1 MLSLVF
7 CFINSTTYSIL
18 PIEINSM
25 KKAPYTLPEAEKL
38 CTAYQHLVGKPFTKD
53 SEALISCVAIAP
65 FDQNSK
71 NRFTIFY
78 LLFDNAET
86 ALQHEY
92 KGLLYDVI
100 VIASAPQDRNEL
112 HQDDIYTWVHKNSS
126 TTGVQVDTLSMANME

>member
-1 MLSLVF
+1 
-7 CFINSTTYSIL
+7 
-18 PIEINSM
+18 M
-25 KKAPYTLPEAEKL
+25 KNAPYTLPEAEKL
-38 CTAYQHLVGKPFTKD
+38 CTQYQHLVGKPFSKD
-53 SEALISCVAIAP
+53 NSAIVSCVAIAP

-78 LLFDNAET
+78 LLFDDAET

-112 HQDDIYTWVHKNSS
+112 FQECIYTWVSKNIG
-126 TTGVQVDTLSMANME
+126 TIEYKADMPLLVKEG

>member
-1 MLSLVF
+1 
-7 CFINSTTYSIL
+7 
-18 PIEINSM
+18 M

-38 CTAYQHLVGKPFTKD
+38 CTQYQHLVGKPFNKD
-53 SEALISCVAIAP
+53 NNAIISCVAIAP

-78 LLFDNAET
+78 LLFDDAET

-112 HQDDIYTWVHKNSS
+112 HQDDIYTWVTKN
-126 TTGVQVDTLSMANME
+126 MAPADLKINTPALANVG